1 MSRKY
6 KLSKKM
12 YFFIT
17 IPVVGILLPV
27 CVTPLFFLREL
38 KEGFWLEF
46 LPMFILSALMFLLV
60 YRLSKFFFAGYV
72 FEISDT
78 GLQFSDGSTPIK
90 FEQISNVEKR
100 ADSFAFAR
108 HISFELKPEFR
119 KVRFQHFPILN
130 SLGNKSA
137 YISFQYIQGGKS
149 SFHQFYDE
157 FFETYRSF
165 TNYQ

>member
-1 MSRKY
+1 MSKKY
-6 KLSKKM
+6 KLSKKV

-17 IPVVGILLPV
+17 IPVIGILVPA
-27 CVTPLFFLREL
+27 CVTPLFFVGEL
-38 KEGFWLEF
+38 KEGFWIEF
-46 LPMFILSALMFLLV
+46 MPLLILSALMFLIV
-60 YRLSKFFFAGYV
+60 YRLSKFFVAGYV
-72 FEISDT
+72 FEITDA
-78 GLQFSDGSTPIK
+78 GLQFADGSSPIK
-90 FEQISNVEKR
+90 FEQISKVEKR
-100 ADSFAFAR
+100 LDSFPMVR

-157 FFETYRSF
+157 FFETYRSCK
-165 TNYQ
+165 NYT